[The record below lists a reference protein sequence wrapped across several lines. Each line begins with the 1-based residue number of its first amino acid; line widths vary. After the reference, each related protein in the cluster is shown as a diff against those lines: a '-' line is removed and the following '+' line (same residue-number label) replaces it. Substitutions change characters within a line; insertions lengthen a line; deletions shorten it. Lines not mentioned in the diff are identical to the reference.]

1 MGLDM
6 YLNAKR
12 YLWHSEDEL
21 SSKIGSVFPEL
32 GDSRVKE
39 ITAELMYWRKSN
51 AIHKWFVDNVQD
63 GVDECQESWL
73 SREQLEQLLE
83 VVNQVLADKKKA
95 GALLPPQAGF
105 FFGSDKVDEWY
116 WQDLQVTKEALVKIL
131 AMDLK
136 GWDLYY
142 RASW

>member
-6 YLNAKR
+6 YLSAKR

-21 SSKIGSVFPEL
+21 ANNVRSVFPEL
-32 GDSRVKE
+32 GDARVKE
-39 ITAELMYWRKSN
+39 ITAELLYWRKAN

-63 GVDECQESWL
+63 GKDECQESWL
-73 SREQLEQLLE
+73 SREQLEALLAVIKE
-83 VVNQVLADKKKA
+83 VLADKSKA
-95 GALLPPQAGF
+95 AELLPPQAGF
-105 FFGSDKVDEWY
+105 FFGSDKIDEWY
-116 WQDLQVTKEALVKIL
+116 WEDLKATQTNLEKIL

-136 GWDLYY
+136 GWDFYY